1 MYVVLYKMNSVR
13 WSDITFNES
22 YCLNKRDV
30 DIYERLRNMKV
41 WLVAHPVYS
50 RDQQGG
56 FSIQNKDREC
66 KYNVT
71 LKCVCATT
79 VFVKSNKYFIYREC
93 VFLALGIQHEMR
105 MRHII
110 ICTFSWSTIF
120 FSQYLING
128 IIFGKKYIC
137 IEYKMRFVFFTT
149 CVWNIFFILGRN
161 LQGTIKNAYRSSCK
175 VSVILRL

>member
-1 MYVVLYKMNSVR
+1 MSVVLYKMNSVR

-30 DIYERLRNMKV
+30 RLRNLKV

-71 LKCVCATT
+71 LRYVRATT
-79 VFVKSNKYFIYREC
+79 VVVKSNKYYIYREC
-93 VFLALGIQHEMR
+93 VFLALGIQHKMR

-110 ICTFSWSTIF
+110 ICSFSWYTIF
-120 FSQYLING
+120 FSQYLINSM
-128 IIFGKKYIC
+128 IFEKKKVLNI
-137 IEYKMRFVFFTT
+137 R
-149 CVWNIFFILGRN
+149 CVLFSLKLLSETFFILRRN
-161 LQGTIKNAYRSSCK
+161 LQGAIKKCISVSCK
-175 VSVILRL
+175 VSVILRLQ